1 MLSEAYVER
10 EVKRYLKS
18 LPFEIDFA
26 ILFGST
32 VYGERLRDSDIDLIV
47 VSDEF
52 ENMPFEKRILILQKF
67 WKHNVMLEAFGFT
80 PKEFESLKDK
90 SIVLQEA
97 VEKGK
102 KFSFENLSEF

>member
-1 MLSEAYVER
+1 MLSEAYIER
-10 EVKRYLKS
+10 EVKRYLKN
-18 LPFEIDFA
+18 LPFKVDFA

-47 VSDEF
+47 VSDNF

-67 WKHNVMLEAFGFT
+67 WKHDVMLEAFGFT
-80 PKEFESLKDK
+80 PKEFASLKDK
-90 SIVLQEA
+90 SIIVQEA

-102 KFSFENLSEF
+102 RIFIRKSKRI